1 MKKRILSIL
10 LCCVMLAGML
20 PSVAFAE
27 GGTGSLTVTIN
38 GFQVDNTP
46 NECTYTF
53 SSTIPG
59 VTFSEDDIQYISWEK
74 YAADDDLYLM
84 NNTDVFRVDT
94 RYRCVIQ
101 LDNNGLTEVPAV
113 TVNGNTPD
121 YCTLPY
127 FGGVAQVLSIGCDIG
142 TPQVNPALV
151 EQFPG
156 LTPGE
161 TYWFD
166 LSGADIPGN
175 KNGSLPDDSLHWVPF
190 TYAGTV
196 NAYVLKS
203 RSANDNTA
211 KGDSANAA
219 GSTDPSNP
227 IGYTYDHGLFIAD
240 YNVTRRADW
249 NNLNRH
255 NLIFGK
261 AYTSGGV
268 DYTLRVPSAGS
279 GSTGSMDSERGTP
292 LNNEW
297 DAILDKANQSYQD
310 NTVGYI
316 KNWNGMESW
325 GQDTKDGPDPEW
337 NRATRG
343 YITARSWLF
352 ALQLSPSVGFRPVL
366 ELPSSD
372 TLGSDGLATVTLD
385 LNGGSIGSITGTINF
400 AVKSDFNLTL
410 PGGTDV
416 TSPDGNDGTYFM
428 WQDSGGNLYEPGAQ
442 VPANVGR
449 LTALWKDSINP
460 VITGLENGKTYCD
473 AVEFEVSDNDGIAS
487 VKAGNNKLTAGTNG
501 KYTLEK
507 GIGTVTVV
515 ATDKAGN
522 ASVEI
527 TVTINDGHTAGND
540 DGDCST
546 PVYCIYHPDT
556 VVVAAKSHDFS
567 GEWHNDGTGHW
578 HVCQNDG
585 CTVSEPK
592 ASHFGT
598 DDGDCTT
605 AVICECGYTI
615 TAANAEHS
623 YGEWQSK
630 GDGTHTRYCTV
641 DGCSGYEDGDCDGGE
656 ASYFNK
662 AVCDTC
668 HAEYGALLTDS
679 TAPTGEIT
687 VGTNKWNSFLNTI
700 TFGLFFK
707 DTQSVTVTAADD
719 SYNHDGYTDEKAVKV
734 EYYLYSGDTA
744 LTQADLANKEFTEY
758 NGDFNINPDNKY
770 VIYAKLTDHASNVTY
785 ISSESVVLDASA
797 PVISGVENGKVYC
810 EAQTVTVTEDYIESV
825 KVNGT
830 AVTLDANNQFTL
842 NPAEGTQTIVATDKA
857 GNEVSVTVTVND
869 GHTAGNDDGD
879 CSTPVYCIYHPDTV
893 VVAAKSHDFSGEW
906 HNDGT
911 GHWHVCQND
920 GCTVSEPKASHFG
933 TDDGDCTTAVI
944 CECGY
949 TITAANA
956 EHSYGEWQS
965 KGDGTHTR
973 YCTVDGCSGYE
984 DGNCTGGEATC
995 TSKAICEYCKT
1006 EYGEFDSSNHNLEK
1020 IPAKDATV
1028 TETGN
1033 KEYWHCKDCKK
1044 YFSDAA
1050 GTNEIKLDDTII
1062 SKLSPEIIEGK
1073 GQSITAGEKKEL
1085 TFKSN
1090 AAFSDFIR
1098 FELDGK
1104 TLDEKNYTV
1113 KEGSTIVT
1121 LKADYVATLS
1131 VGEHTIGIVS
1141 TNGTATT
1148 TFTVKAKTA
1157 VDNDTDSPQTGDNSN
1172 MALWIALLAA
1182 SVFGLA
1188 GTAVYSKRKRVR

>member
-190 TYAGTV
+190 TYVGTV
-196 NAYVLKS
+196 SAYVLKS

-211 KGDSANAA
+211 RSDAANAA

-227 IGYTYDHGLFIAD
+227 IGYTYDHSLFIAD
-240 YNVTRRADW
+240 YNVTSTDW
-249 NNLNRH
+249 NNLNGR
-255 NLIFGK
+255 NLIFGT

-268 DYTLRVPSAGS
+268 DYTLRAPSAGS
-279 GSTGSMDSERGTP
+279 NGTASGGTP
-292 LNNEW
+292 ASNEW

-416 TSPDGNDGTYFM
+416 TRPDGNDGTYFM

-527 TVTINDGHTAGND
+527 TVTI
-540 DGDCST
+540 
-546 PVYCIYHPDT
+546 
-556 VVVAAKSHDFS
+556 
-567 GEWHNDGTGHW
+567 
-578 HVCQNDG
+578 
-585 CTVSEPK
+585 
-592 ASHFGT
+592 
-598 DDGDCTT
+598 
-605 AVICECGYTI
+605 
-615 TAANAEHS
+615 
-623 YGEWQSK
+623 
-630 GDGTHTRYCTV
+630 
-641 DGCSGYEDGDCDGGE
+641 
-656 ASYFNK
+656 
-662 AVCDTC
+662 
-668 HAEYGALLTDS
+668 
-679 TAPTGEIT
+679 
-687 VGTNKWNSFLNTI
+687 
-700 TFGLFFK
+700 
-707 DTQSVTVTAADD
+707 
-719 SYNHDGYTDEKAVKV
+719 
-734 EYYLYSGDTA
+734 
-744 LTQADLANKEFTEY
+744 
-758 NGDFNINPDNKY
+758 
-770 VIYAKLTDHASNVTY
+770 
-785 ISSESVVLDASA
+785 
-797 PVISGVENGKVYC
+797 
-810 EAQTVTVTEDYIESV
+810 
-825 KVNGT
+825 
-830 AVTLDANNQFTL
+830 
-842 NPAEGTQTIVATDKA
+842 
-857 GNEVSVTVTVND
+857 ND

-1141 TNGTATT
+1141 TNGAATT